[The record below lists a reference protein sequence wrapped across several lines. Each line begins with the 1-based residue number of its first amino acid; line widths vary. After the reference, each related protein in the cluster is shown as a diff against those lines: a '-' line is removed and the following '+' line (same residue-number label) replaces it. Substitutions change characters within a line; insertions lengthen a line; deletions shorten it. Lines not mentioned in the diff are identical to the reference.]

1 MNNFLKT
8 VQLEFIF
15 TYFINAKASTTTM
28 ILFTYEQ
35 FEIYYQQNEEFE
47 D

>member
-15 TYFINAKASTTTM
+15 TYFINAQPSTIM
-28 ILFTYEQ
+28 ILFTFEQ
-35 FEIYYQQNEEFE
+35 FKTIYNQQNE
-47 D
+47 